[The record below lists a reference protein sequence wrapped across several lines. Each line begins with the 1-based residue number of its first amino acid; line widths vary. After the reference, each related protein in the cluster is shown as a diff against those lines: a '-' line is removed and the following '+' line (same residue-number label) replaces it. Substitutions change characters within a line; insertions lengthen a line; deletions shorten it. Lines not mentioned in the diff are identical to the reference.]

1 MSRNNEMVDRNDE
14 VVAVGK
20 KKKPKGVLETIINDV
35 IVQNISDIRTTF
47 INEVLIPNT
56 LDWLL
61 DLGTN
66 FLSNIL
72 QTPYDSSGR
81 RSSRSFSRGYKSYSD
96 SYERIHGKRER
107 RSEHVEDVRDY
118 ESIYFDTRQ
127 DAERILSKLQ
137 SDIHKYGTVTIRDL
151 FSYCGLKSSWTDAKY
166 GWTNL
171 DKARAFRE
179 RDGKYYLELPEPFP
193 IDDD

>member
-1 MSRNNEMVDRNDE
+1 MSREQEMDNE

-20 KKKPKGVLETIINDV
+20 KKKPKGVIETIIDDV
-35 IVQNISDIRTTF
+35 VVPNISDIRTTF
-47 INEVLIPNT
+47 VNEILIPNT

-81 RSSRSFSRGYKSYSD
+81 GYSRSSRRYKNYGD
-96 SYERIHGKRER
+96 SYDRIHGKRER
-107 RSEHVEDVRDY
+107 RSERVDDVRDY

-127 DAERILSKLQ
+127 DAERILSRMQ
-137 SDIHKYGTVTIRDL
+137 ADIRKYDGTVTIQDL
-151 FSYCGLKSSWTDAKY
+151 NSYCGLKSSWTDAKY

-171 DKARAFRE
+171 DKARTYRG
-179 RDGKYYLELPEPFP
+179 RDGKYYIELPEPFP